1 MGINEMEGAIE
12 AILFAAGDEVSLKD
26 IAAALE
32 QDEKTTKAVMENL
45 MDKYSG
51 ENRGI
56 AIIRVEDSY
65 QMCTRDQYYDYVKRL
80 FQSPVKR
87 TLSQPMLE
95 TLAIIAYKQPVTKG
109 TIEEIRG
116 VNADRAVNKL
126 VEFGLVEEKGRLSVP
141 GRPILFGITDE
152 FLKYFGY
159 ESVEGMPKK
168 PEPNEQMKL
177 EAITEADKRLPAD
190 KPQKNVIKTE

>member
-159 ESVEGMPKK
+159 ESIEGMPKK

-177 EAITEADKRLPAD
+177 EAITEADKRLPVD

>member
-1 MGINEMEGAIE
+1 MGIAEMESAVE
-12 AILFAAGDEVSLKD
+12 AILFAAGDEVRLKD
-26 IAAALE
+26 IADALE
-32 QDEKTTKAVMENL
+32 QDINTTKSVIENL
-45 MDKYSG
+45 IDKY
-51 ENRGI
+51 EAEKRGI

-65 QMCTRDQYYDYVKRL
+65 QMCTRDDYYNYIKKL

-95 TLAIIAYKQPVTKG
+95 TLAIIAYKQPVTKSA
-109 TIEEIRG
+109 IEEIRG
-116 VNADRAVNKL
+116 VNADRAVNRL

-159 ESVEGMPKK
+159 DSVAGMPQK
-168 PEPNEQMKL
+168 PEPSEQLKL
-177 EAITEADKRLPAD
+177 EALKEIDRTAAYAAENGI
-190 KPQKNVIKTE
+190 KNE

>member
-45 MDKYSG
+45 MDKYG
-51 ENRGI
+51 EENRGI

-159 ESVEGMPKK
+159 ESIEGMPKK

-177 EAITEADKRLPAD
+177 EAITEADKRLPVD